1 MKIAVVDGL
10 GGGLGSQIV
19 ESLKQ
24 SLIETV
30 EIIALGT
37 NSQATSNMLGNGASR
52 GATGENAICYTVMK
66 VDIIIGPIGIIIPN
80 SMSGEITTTM
90 AEAVVNSP
98 ADRILLGNRQA
109 HAKIVGMREV
119 SLNQLLKE
127 LKEELKNFVDDI
139 YIKQI

>member
-19 ESLKQ
+19 EGLKQ
-24 SLIETV
+24 LLVDSV

-37 NSQATSNMLGNGASR
+37 NSQATSNMLERGASR
-52 GATGENAICYTVMK
+52 GATGENAICYTVRG

-90 AEAVVNSP
+90 AEAIVNSP
-98 ADRILLGNRQA
+98 AERILLGIKQSHVR
-109 HAKIVGMREV
+109 IVGMKDI
-119 SLNQLLKE
+119 SLNQLFKE
-127 LKEELKNFVDDI
+127 LKEELKDLLDAC
-139 YIKQI
+139 YIKQ